1 MPPQI
6 TSRKRESVSGA
17 DREATGHA
25 AVLKNHQE
33 KLELVSENKGNA
45 LCPLFSLCFLFFGG
59 MRRDRVCDSCTAK
72 IQKSN
77 THSRTVARVAGADLI
92 PTVEGSGLHQGF
104 GGFGVRDTR
113 RSAVCLEFPNCESK
127 NIEMVYFIG
136 FESTNYSPRV
146 MYEIS
151 LFQYQTNCCDHCQ
164 V

>member
-1 MPPQI
+1 M
-6 TSRKRESVSGA
+6 
-17 DREATGHA
+17 
-25 AVLKNHQE
+25 
-33 KLELVSENKGNA
+33 
-45 LCPLFSLCFLFFGG
+45 
-59 MRRDRVCDSCTAK
+59 
-72 IQKSN
+72 
-77 THSRTVARVAGADLI
+77 ARVAGADLI

-164 V
+164 VSIWVFIFIHALLCSKKLFEEAYQNKDDIK